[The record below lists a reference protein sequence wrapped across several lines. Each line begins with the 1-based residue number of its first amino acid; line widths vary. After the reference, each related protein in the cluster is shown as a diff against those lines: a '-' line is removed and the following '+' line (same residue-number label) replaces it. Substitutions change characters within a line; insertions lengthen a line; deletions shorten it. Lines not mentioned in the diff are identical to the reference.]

1 MRGGSLLTFALT
13 AFLAGCIAVAVFHQ
27 GAVAALNAAGMM
39 PGGIQPWS
47 FDPVPP
53 FGVPTVISKAFW
65 GGVWAVPL
73 GLLLRNQT
81 GPAYWVSWTVL
92 GGVALS
98 LVAIFIVP
106 TLKGQPMP
114 VFMERFPI
122 YAGINAAWGFG
133 TAMILRMLD

>member
-1 MRGGSLLTFALT
+1 MRGGSTLVFVLT
-13 AFLAGCIAVAVFHQ
+13 AFLAGCVAVAVFHQ
-27 GAVAALNAAGMM
+27 GAVAALNAAGLM

-53 FGVPTVISKAFW
+53 FGVPTIISKAFW
-65 GGVWAVPL
+65 GGLWAVPL

-81 GPAYWVSWTVL
+81 GSTYWAGWTVL
-92 GGVALS
+92 GGAALS

-106 TLKGQPMP
+106 ALKGQPAS

-122 YAGINAAWGFG
+122 YVAINAAWGFG

>member
-1 MRGGSLLTFALT
+1 MRGGSTLTFALT
-13 AFLAGCIAVAVFHQ
+13 AFLAGCIAVAIFHQ
-27 GAVAALNAAGMM
+27 GVVAAFNAAGIM
-39 PGGIQPWS
+39 PAGFQPWS

-81 GPAYWVSWTVL
+81 GPTYWVGWTVL

-98 LVAIFIVP
+98 LVAISIVP
-106 TLKGQPMP
+106 ALKGQPAP

-122 YAGINAAWGFG
+122 YVAINAAWGLG